1 MKWLIVSFFLFFS
14 QEMNEAEIKEFKAG
28 IKKFTAHTE
37 TLSADFVQFRHSSY
51 LAKPAES
58 RGKLYFS
65 KPDKVLWKYQS
76 PQAIEIL
83 FKDKKMSVK
92 ENGRSKEAGKRW
104 EKLQGL
110 ITQSSTGELFES
122 KEFRYRFLKGGKVIL
137 TTVDPQLKRYISQI
151 DLQFDE
157 YALSE
162 IKMVEPKGDYT
173 LVQLKNKQVNKKLD
187 ADIFNL

>member
-14 QEMNEAEIKEFKAG
+14 QEMSDAEIREFKAG
-28 IKKFTAHTE
+28 IKKFTAQTE
-37 TLSADFVQFRHSSY
+37 TLSADFIQYRHSTY

-65 KPDKVLWKYQS
+65 KPNTVLWKYQS
-76 PQAIEIL
+76 PQVVDVL

-92 ENGRSKEAGKRW
+92 ENGKSKEAGKRW
-104 EKLQGL
+104 EKLQNF

-122 KEFRYRFLKGGKVIL
+122 KEFKYKFLKGGKVIL

-173 LVQLKNKQVNKKLD
+173 LIQMKNKQINKKLD
-187 ADIFNL
+187 AQVFNL

>member
-14 QEMNEAEIKEFKAG
+14 QEMSDAEIREFKAG
-28 IKKFTAHTE
+28 IKKFTAQTE
-37 TLSADFVQFRHSSY
+37 TLSADFIQSRHSTY

-65 KPDKVLWKYQS
+65 KPNTVLWKYQS
-76 PQAIEIL
+76 PQVVDVL

-92 ENGRSKEAGKRW
+92 ENGKSKEGGKRW
-104 EKLQGL
+104 EKLQNL

-122 KEFRYRFLKGGKVIL
+122 KEFKYKFLKGGKVIL
-137 TTVDPQLKRYISQI
+137 TTVDPQLKRYITQI

-173 LVQLKNKQVNKKLD
+173 LIQMKNKQINKKLD
-187 ADIFNL
+187 AQVFNM